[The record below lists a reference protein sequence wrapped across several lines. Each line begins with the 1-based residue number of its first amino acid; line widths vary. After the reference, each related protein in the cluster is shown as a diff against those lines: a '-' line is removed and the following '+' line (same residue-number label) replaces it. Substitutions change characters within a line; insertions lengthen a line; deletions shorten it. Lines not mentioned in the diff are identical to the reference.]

1 MFSGLL
7 PSYINTP
14 CFAVQLLK
22 RPVKLI
28 AMFTSLRLL
37 TRTGRRVMLAA
48 VVCSGLAA
56 CADSIVLEPPQP
68 FTESQVSPQRPEP
81 SPTPEPETPG
91 EHVQYRLNQAGEFAQ
106 SRRGLVWP
114 LLLVIAV
121 LWGFVKLLKWIY
133 ELTTS
138 SPVV

>member
-1 MFSGLL
+1 M
-7 PSYINTP
+7 
-14 CFAVQLLK
+14 QLLK
-22 RPVKLI
+22 LPVKLI
-28 AMFTSLRLL
+28 AMFTSLQLL
-37 TRTGRRVMLAA
+37 TRTGRRAMLAA
-48 VVCSGLAA
+48 VLCLGLGA

-91 EHVQYRLNQAGEFAQ
+91 EHVQYRLNQVGEFAQ